1 MSLKRNN
8 NFWKLTSIILAIA
21 LIAVC
26 CFCFFNN
33 KPLNTV
39 ASSPILKYVDA
50 NDPLSLWTKEAK
62 LKSELPDY
70 IKRITD
76 KNSKDFIPVKDRVA
90 VFDFDGT
97 LFCETNPI
105 YLDHRVAYHR
115 IVEDE
120 TYKDKASDYEKE
132 VAAKIKVYMETG
144 KADDNMPIEHGTCI
158 ASSFKGMTPE
168 EIIAYVKNYTDQ
180 DEPHYTNM
188 KTKDAYYQPMVQVV
202 DYLNRNGFTVYVVSG
217 TDRFLTRAYVDGAL
231 NIPMRQVIG
240 SDDILKATN
249 EDKDGFEY
257 QLKPEDKVILA
268 GEFQIKNVKM
278 NKAKLIEREIGQKP
292 VLAFGNTSGDYS
304 MATFTAS
311 NNKYLSKAFM
321 VCCDD
326 LERENGNLQKAEDMK
341 NHCAEVGWTPISMK
355 NDFITIYGE
364 NVKYLK

>member
-1 MSLKRNN
+1 MSNKRNS
-8 NFWKLTSIILAIA
+8 NFWKWTSIVLAIA
-21 LIAVC
+21 LIAVS

-33 KPLNTV
+33 KSLNTV
-39 ASSPILKYVDA
+39 
-50 NDPLSLWTKEAK
+50 
-62 LKSELPDY
+62 
-70 IKRITD
+70 
-76 KNSKDFIPVKDRVA
+76 
-90 VFDFDGT
+90 
-97 LFCETNPI
+97 
-105 YLDHRVAYHR
+105 
-115 IVEDE
+115 
-120 TYKDKASDYEKE
+120 
-132 VAAKIKVYMETG
+132 
-144 KADDNMPIEHGTCI
+144 

-257 QLKPEDKVILA
+257 QLKPDDKVILD

-292 VLAFGNTSGDYS
+292 VLAFGNTSGDYIWRR
-304 MATFTAS
+304 
-311 NNKYLSKAFM
+311 
-321 VCCDD
+321 C
-326 LERENGNLQKAEDMK
+326 
-341 NHCAEVGWTPISMK
+341 EVS
-355 NDFITIYGE
+355 
-364 NVKYLK
+364 